1 MSNLML
7 TVFIAFVIVLIS
19 LALLGISWC
28 FTGRIKIKPGACG
41 RTPRQL
47 QKEKCTEE
55 SASCGLCKR
64 GEKKDELL
72 Q

>member
-19 LALLGISWC
+19 LALLGISWW

-64 GEKKDELL
+64 GGKKDELL